1 MATNLKTL
9 ISAYG
14 LVAFASAQQDT
25 FEQIFNEEE
34 EDIYKDIWP
43 KYDTTKFI
51 AIPEG
56 ATNYNNPG
64 HWQEGNYATVT
75 NIVGD

>member
-9 ISAYG
+9 ISTCG
-14 LVAFASAQQDT
+14 LVALATAQQDT

>member
-1 MATNLKTL
+1 MVSNLKTFF
-9 ISAYG
+9 SACG
-14 LVAFASAQQDT
+14 LMVLAAAQQET
-25 FEQIFNEEE
+25 FEEIFGEE
-34 EDIYKDIWP
+34 EDPKLKDIWP

-64 HWQEGNYATVT
+64 HW
-75 NIVGD
+75 